1 MPEKL
6 IKDARIVNEG
16 RVFEAS
22 ILIRGDKIDALI
34 MPGEPLP
41 QTSGEIIDAG
51 GRMVIPG
58 IIDDQVHFREPGLT
72 HKGDIRSESRA
83 AVAGGVTSYMEMPNT
98 LPRTIT
104 IAELERKHEL
114 ASGKSLANFGF
125 YLGAT
130 NDNLAEIRKLDAG
143 QAPGIK
149 IFMGSSTGNMLVDKK
164 KSLEAIFA
172 ESPVLL
178 ATHCEDEAIIRRQSK
193 LYREQYG
200 EEVPISCHPEI
211 RNEEACYR
219 STARAVDLA
228 RKYGARLHV
237 LHISTKRELGLFG
250 TDLPSEQK
258 QVTAEVCVHHLWFE
272 KSDYERMGSLIKWN
286 PAIKTAGDREGLR
299 AGLLEGRLDV
309 IATDHAPH
317 TLEEKKRTYFN
328 APSGGP
334 MVQHSLVAMMELCR
348 GGLMDLPAL
357 VEKMCHAPARIFRV
371 KDRGFIRPGYFADL
385 VILEDAVWTVTKDNI
400 LYKCGWSPF
409 GGQTFSTR
417 VVRTLVNGRTVYRW
431 EKQGQKHIFE
441 EGSRGM
447 RLEYNR

>member
-1 MPEKL
+1 MPEGL
-6 IKDARIVNEG
+6 IKNARIVNEG
-16 RVFEAS
+16 RIFEAN

-41 QTSGEIIDAG
+41 KTSVEIIDAG

-98 LPRTIT
+98 LPQTIT
-104 IAELERKHEL
+104 IAELERKNEL

-130 NDNLAEIRKLDAG
+130 NDNIGEIRKLDAG

-149 IFMGSSTGNMLVDKK
+149 VFMGSSTGNMLVDRQ

-178 ATHCEDEAIIRRQSK
+178 ATHCEDEGIIRRQSEK
-193 LYREQYG
+193 YRQKYG
-200 EEVPISCHPEI
+200 EGVPIACHPEI

-219 STARAVDLA
+219 STARAVGLA
-228 RKYGARLHV
+228 QKYAARLHV

-250 TDLPSEQK
+250 NDLPSERK
-258 QVTAEVCVHHLWFE
+258 QVTAEACVHHLWFE
-272 KSDYERMGSLIKWN
+272 QADYARLGTLIKWN
-286 PAIKTAGDREGLR
+286 PAIKSAGDREGLR

-317 TLEEKKRTYFN
+317 TLEEKNRTYFK

-371 KDRGFIRPGYFADL
+371 RDRGFIRPGYFGDL
-385 VILEDAVWTVTKDNI
+385 VILEDEPWQVTRDNI

-409 GGQTFSTR
+409 GGQTFNTR
-417 VVRTLVNGRTVYRW
+417 VLRTLVNGRTVYSWDKRA
-431 EKQGQKHIFE
+431 QKHVFDE
-441 EGSRGM
+441 NTPGM
-447 RLEYNR
+447 RLEYDR